1 MHRHHSYPTPGS
13 ACGQHTAP
21 TGSGRQTC
29 SCPRAAVEWC
39 LPRLPL
45 RPALGPNEAATENGP
60 SHTARLEA
68 DTRSSPKPAPSPSS

>member
-1 MHRHHSYPTPGS
+1 MRSAHCSDTDWQWTPG
-13 ACGQHTAP
+13 GQI
-21 TGSGRQTC
+21 C

-45 RPALGPNEAATENGP
+45 RSALGPNEAATENGP
-60 SHTARLEA
+60 SHAARLKA